1 MNQFQVWGSTFRV
14 ITAGLIASFLAVP
27 GFSRADATSGAAF
40 LKIDPSVRN
49 QSLGGVQPAYSFGAQ
64 AVGSNPANVCILKRS
79 GEITASFDALQG
91 DSNYGNVAGAFK
103 AGGRVWAVSATQ
115 WSSGSMDKRDDTG
128 AVTGSFSARD
138 LAAGLTMSEKLGPIR
153 AGITAKGIQSTLG
166 PYSSAWTPAADAGVS
181 MIVKNTL
188 WGLSALNVGPGLKY
202 RTEKDALPTTVN
214 GGGAVSLGPVTF
226 VAGATYR
233 LAEKDTAASLGME
246 YEISVLTLRMG
257 YKGDTTSN
265 LALKSHTGGYQ
276 AMSGLAMGVGV
287 KVGDFKV
294 DYAVN
299 TAAAEWGM
307 THRVGLT
314 WACGGAPA
322 KRSAGGGSRTVRRSV
337 RADR

>member
-1 MNQFQVWGSTFRV
+1 MKKLLAV
-14 ITAGLIASFLAVP
+14 LIGSFLAAP
-27 GFSRADATSGAAF
+27 GISRADATSGAAF

-64 AVGSNPANVCILKRS
+64 AVGSNPANVCILKGS
-79 GEITASFDALQG
+79 GELTASIDALQG

-103 AGGRVWAVSATQ
+103 AGGRTWAVSATQ
-115 WSSGSMDKRDDTG
+115 WSSGSMDQRDDTG

-153 AGITAKGIQSTLG
+153 AGVTAKGIQSSIGT
-166 PYSSAWTPAADAGVS
+166 YSSAWTPAADVGVS
-181 MIVKNTL
+181 MIVKDTL

-202 RTEKDALPTTVN
+202 RMEKDPLPTTVN

-246 YEISVLTLRMG
+246 YEISVLTLRLG

-265 LALKSHTGGYQ
+265 QALKSDSGSIQ
-276 AMSGLAMGVGV
+276 ALSGLAMGLGV
-287 KVGDFKV
+287 KVGNLKV
-294 DYAVN
+294 DYAMN
-299 TAAAEWGM
+299 TAAAEFGFAQ
-307 THRVGLT
+307 RVGLT
-314 WACGGAPA
+314 WAWGGAPA
-322 KRSAGGGSRTVRRSV
+322 KQAAGGSRRVRRSV
-337 RADR
+337 RAER

>member
-1 MNQFQVWGSTFRV
+1 MNQFQVRGSTFRV

-27 GFSRADATSGAAF
+27 GLSRADAASGAAF

-64 AVGSNPANVCILKRS
+64 AVGSNPANVSILKKS

-91 DSNYGNVAGAFK
+91 DSSYGNVAGAFK
-103 AGGRVWAVSATQ
+103 TGGRVWAVSATQ

-138 LAAGLTMSEKLGPIR
+138 LAAGLTVSEKLGPIR
-153 AGITAKGIQSTLG
+153 AGFTAKGIQSSIGT
-166 PYSSAWTPAADAGVS
+166 YSSAWSPAADLGVS

-202 RTEKDALPTTVN
+202 RTEKEALPTTVN
-214 GGGAVSLGPVTF
+214 GGGAVSLGPVTV

-233 LAEKDTAASLGME
+233 MAEKDTAASLGME
-246 YEISVLTLRMG
+246 YEISVLTLRLG
-257 YKGDTTSN
+257 YKGDTTTN
-265 LALKSHTGGYQ
+265 QTLKSDNGSAQ
-276 AMSGLAMGVGV
+276 MLSGLAMGLGV

-294 DYAVN
+294 DYAMN

-307 THRVGLT
+307 TQRVGLT
-314 WACGGAPA
+314 WAWGGAPA
-322 KRSAGGGSRTVRRSV
+322 KRAASGSRTIRRSI
-337 RADR
+337 RAGR

>member
-1 MNQFQVWGSTFRV
+1 MTQFQVRSATFRV
-14 ITAGLIASFLAVP
+14 MTFGLIVSFLAIP
-27 GFSRADATSGAAF
+27 SLSRADATSGAAF

-64 AVGSNPANVCILKRS
+64 AVGSNPANVCILKRT
-79 GEITASFDALQG
+79 GELTASFDALQG

-103 AGGRVWAVSATQ
+103 AGGRTWAVSATQ

-138 LAAGLTMSEKLGPIR
+138 LASGLTVSQKLGPIR
-153 AGITAKGIQSTLG
+153 AGITAKGIQSTLAT
-166 PYSSAWTPAADAGVS
+166 YSSAWTPAADLGVS
-181 MIVKNTL
+181 MVVKNTL

-202 RTEKDALPTTVN
+202 RTEKDPLPSTVN
-214 GGGAVSLGPVTF
+214 GGGAVELGPVTV

-246 YEISVLTLRMG
+246 YEISVLTLRLG
-257 YKGDTTSN
+257 YKGETTSN
-265 LALKSHTGGYQ
+265 PTLKSDGGSVQ
-276 AMSGLAMGVGV
+276 ALSGLAMGLGV
-287 KVGDFKV
+287 KVGNLKV
-294 DYAVN
+294 DYAMN

-307 THRVGLT
+307 TQRVGLT
-314 WACGGAPA
+314 WSWGGSPAKQTAAPA
-322 KRSAGGGSRTVRRSV
+322 RYSRHV